1 MYEVCLRRLHNE
13 ELYDLYSST
22 NIIWVIKSRRMRWV
36 GHVAHMGE
44 MRGAYRVLV
53 GKPEGPLERHRHW

>member
-1 MYEVCLRRLHNE
+1 MCLRRLHKE
-13 ELYDLYSST
+13 ELYDLYSSP
-22 NIIWVIKSRRMRWV
+22 NIIWVINSRRMRWM

-53 GKPEGPLERHRHW
+53 GKPEEPLERCRH